1 MLVCCGLTTVVGLV
15 IAGGCVACALA
26 VAAPGSASC
35 DGSGP
40 PACDTLVMHAE
51 GLFYLCWGWAW
62 AIVATRVYLLLRDRQ
77 RDAPTSDAA
86 VEGFRAALGSVEQL
100 EELLA
105 KVAED
110 ELGGRVSAT
119 GLRKLAK
126 KIGHPDPAPQVL
138 AAILTAVDIDG
149 DGAVPPQDAVVFAR
163 GLVPGGERLGSL
175 WRDVRGVV
183 QATRYDVTQLD
194 EQLFRKYDTNGDG
207 SISLR
212 KFRATLE
219 KVAQKTGSTLDVPWE
234 LVQAIW
240 GVPERVDYVTFCSWL
255 NPTKLHRLKQKASK
269 LAARSC
275 RERSRSRS
283 CVLALLAFLL
293 SSRITPSISMSAET
307 LSSLAAC
314 GTMF

>member
-1 MLVCCGLTTVVGLV
+1 M
-15 IAGGCVACALA
+15 
-26 VAAPGSASC
+26 
-35 DGSGP
+35 DG
-40 PACDTLVMHAE
+40 A
-51 GLFYLCWGWAW
+51 
-62 AIVATRVYLLLRDRQ
+62 
-77 RDAPTSDAA
+77 TSDAA

-100 EELLA
+100 EDLLA
-105 KVAED
+105 KVAEE

-163 GLVPGGERLGSL
+163 GLVPGGERLGQL

-269 LAARSC
+269 LAARAVKASGEDDASFWQGLC
-275 RERSRSRS
+275 LKHAPPAEGGVASSLTQPQLRAALQGLGYEDLDDAAARAIRVAYARTEPAFDADAFSR
-283 CVLALLAFLL
+283 LLADGRGGKAKK
-293 SSRITPSISMSAET
+293 SSKGRSKENKPPRHS
-307 LSSLAAC
+307 
-314 GTMF
+314 